1 LSHLSRRVIAALVL
15 VPLVSVMLAMP
26 GHERLTAYKDRI
38 TLTQAPGVVSG
49 SGPLSIDFRFS
60 GTTNNAEA
68 FLVVYPS
75 TSSRSQLRQTLHQG
89 PGGSPLA
96 LSRPMPLADIR
107 GSGGGYR
114 LRSHIFSAISCG
126 ADCAGVY
133 PVELRI
139 ANSQTGVTVSQVI
152 LGIPFFPSGDAAT
165 TPLGVAAVLH
175 VELPASAKT
184 VDPAL
189 VNLSSSPAAASIS
202 VGGRLGTS
210 IADQTRYAKL
220 VGPSTLHQRILSPY
234 ASSQASCANP
244 QFSSLIGF
252 GARLGLSAQ
261 VNGTDTGAAVFD
273 TVPSRAELGALH
285 RQKVSVAVVPDTV
298 LGQLASVLSVS
309 DPAHVRTM
317 GLTLLGSSQQL
328 STELANATTPDGYQ
342 RLLADLAQFYFQ
354 APAQNERVATMGVN
368 VTTPQQLQSL
378 VAVLDRLHSTS
389 LFQLETLSQA
399 ANLPSSQ
406 IAESDLSLA
415 TPSPHCPTVNR
426 SLRSALNR
434 LSGLTSADTGSHS
447 PLNGL
452 IGLAQLATG
461 REPTLGRQAAVSLEE
476 QERRLLVNV
485 QLVGSRTITLTSH
498 SVSVPLTLSSTLPF
512 PISVKMSIHSSE
524 IAFPKGSTRSL
535 SLKRGTQTVALPVVV
550 NALGTFAASA
560 VVAAPNGNVLLST
573 TLTVHSTGFS
583 TVGIVL
589 TVGAALVLISWWVR
603 TARRHHKKPRDV

>member
-1 LSHLSRRVIAALVL
+1 
-15 VPLVSVMLAMP
+15 MP
-26 GHERLTAYKDRI
+26 GHERLAAYKDRI

-96 LSRPMPLADIR
+96 LSRPMPLANIR

-114 LRSHIFSAISCG
+114 LRSPIFSDISCG

-210 IADQTRYAKL
+210 IADQIRYAKL

-234 ASSQASCANP
+234 ASSQAGCANP

-285 RQKVSVAVVPDTV
+285 RQRVSVAVVPDTV
-298 LGQLASVLSVS
+298 LGKLASVLSVS

-354 APAQNERVATMGVN
+354 APAQNGRVATMGVN

-415 TPSPHCPTVNR
+415 TSSPHCPTVNR

-476 QERRLLVNV
+476 QERRLLANV

-550 NALGTFAASA
+550 KALGTFAASA

>member
-1 LSHLSRRVIAALVL
+1 MSHRSLRVIVALVL
-15 VPLVSVMLAMP
+15 VPLVSVVLAMP
-26 GHERLTAYKDRI
+26 GHERLAAYKDRI

-60 GTTNNAEA
+60 GTTNNVEA

-210 IADQTRYAKL
+210 IAVQTRYAKL

-328 STELANATTPDGYQ
+328 STELANATTPNGYQ

-354 APAQNERVATMGVN
+354 APAQNGRVATMGVN
-368 VTTPQQLQSL
+368 VTTPQQLESL
-378 VAVLDRLHSTS
+378 GAVLNRLHSTS
-389 LFQLETLSQA
+389 VFRLETLSQA
-399 ANLPSSQ
+399 ADLPSSQ

-415 TPSPHCPTVNR
+415 TSSPRCPTVNR

-452 IGLAQLATG
+452 IGLAQIATS
-461 REPTLGRQAAVSLEE
+461 REPTLDRQAAVSLQE
-476 QERRLLVNV
+476 QERRLLANV

-498 SVSVPLTLSSTLPF
+498 RVSVPLTLSSTLPF